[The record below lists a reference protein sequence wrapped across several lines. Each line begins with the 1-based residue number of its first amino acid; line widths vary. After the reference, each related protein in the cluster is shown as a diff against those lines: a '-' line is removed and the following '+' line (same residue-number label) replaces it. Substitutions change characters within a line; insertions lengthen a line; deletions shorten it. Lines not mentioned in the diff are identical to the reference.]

1 MAREGQIDIAKKRGD
16 RTMKTSPGLCRPE
29 RLTLRTALESAGFLV
44 FDISED
50 GRDRDRLREFWAAL
64 ILLDLPM
71 PRMRGLEIVRGLRSA
86 GGESPETIVVTH
98 GPIPDA
104 LTAVRLGTADVLA
117 RPLTPAALHAA
128 VGDILCPA
136 AGSRQAPTRPRIF
149 VAVEPMLIDLLRAK
163 QAPDRREFDEAERLV
178 RRSIDREPGSA
189 MAHNLMGVLHLKL
202 GEYHAAYHSFRAALR
217 ADRDYEPAIENLRL
231 HCHQFA
237 PDFHLDGLIP
247 AAQRRDRA
255 RK

>member
-1 MAREGQIDIAKKRGD
+1 
-16 RTMKTSPGLCRPE
+16 MKTSSGMYRPE

-50 GRDRDRLREFWAAL
+50 DRDRDRLREFWCEL
-64 ILLDLPM
+64 ILLDLQT

-86 GGESPETIVVTH
+86 GGDSPEAIVITH

-104 LTAVRLGTADVLA
+104 LAAVRLGAADVLA
-117 RPLTPAALHAA
+117 KPLTSEALRKAVDDILRPAAESRM
-128 VGDILCPA
+128 GPA
-136 AGSRQAPTRPRIF
+136 RPAIF
-149 VAVEPMLIDLLRAK
+149 VAVVPTLIDLLRAK
-163 QAPDRREFDEAERLV
+163 QALDRREFDEAERLV

-189 MAHNLMGVLHLKL
+189 VAHNLMGVLHLRL
-202 GEYHAAYHSFRAALR
+202 GEHHAAYHSFRAALR

-231 HCHQFA
+231 HCHRYA

-247 AAQRRDRA
+247 AAQRRDRV